1 VRDFRLAAR
10 SRIFSGGRA
19 SLWAKA
25 VGATRHRSPSAE
37 RQNVASNK
45 RSSPATREESD
56 AFAQTRRIQPDAER
70 RHAGPPFNSGSAL
83 GADQEEPVI
92 ANVSRQTYPFSLPD
106 LPYAYDA
113 LEPHI
118 DQKTLQLHHRGHH
131 NTYVQKLNE
140 ALQKETALHGV
151 TLEQLLSDVAKL
163 PEGIRAAVANNGGG
177 HVLHDFFWNA
187 MKPAPNPEPR
197 GALAE
202 AIKRDFGTAVDFRK
216 KFSDASA
223 KHFASG
229 WVTLVLDHGT
239 KKLEI
244 VNLKDHTVP
253 DSRTKTAL
261 IILDVWEHAYYLKYQ
276 NRRPEFIEA
285 FWNVVNWTHAEEKF
299 AAAAGSR

>member
-1 VRDFRLAAR
+1 MARD
-10 SRIFSGGRA
+10 
-19 SLWAKA
+19 
-25 VGATRHRSPSAE
+25 
-37 RQNVASNK
+37 
-45 RSSPATREESD
+45 ESD
-56 AFAQTRRIQPDAER
+56 AEGQTCRIQPCVTG
-70 RHAGPPFNSGSAL
+70 RHAIQPLVSAFTVRRN
-83 GADQEEPVI
+83 PVI

-140 ALQKETALHGV
+140 ALQKETDLHAL
-151 TLEQLLSDVAKL
+151 TLEELLRDVAKL
-163 PEGIRAAVANNGGG
+163 PESLRAAVANNGGG

-187 MKPAPNPEPR
+187 MKPAPNAEPR

-202 AIKRDFGTAVDFRK
+202 AINRDFGTAADFRK

-229 WVTLVLDHGT
+229 WVTLVLDHDS

-253 DSRTKTAL
+253 DSRRKTAL

-285 FWNVVNWTHAEEKF
+285 FWNVVNWAHAEEKF
-299 AAAAGSR
+299 ARASGAG